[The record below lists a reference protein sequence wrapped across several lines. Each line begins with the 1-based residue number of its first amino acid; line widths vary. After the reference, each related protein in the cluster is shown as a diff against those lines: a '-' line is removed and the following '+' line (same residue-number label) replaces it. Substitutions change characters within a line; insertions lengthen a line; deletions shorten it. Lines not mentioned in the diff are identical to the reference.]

1 VKRLLVASL
10 LCGGCATVMVDGWKL
25 AKDRWEYDRGQA
37 TKRAGFELSCP
48 PDKLTLYVL
57 SVYSGTITSQQIGV
71 AGCDHKLVYR
81 NSIDGW
87 VLDSADG
94 LAKLQKAVDR

>member
-1 VKRLLVASL
+1 MRAAWLLL
-10 LCGGCATVMVDGWKL
+10 LGGCATVMVDGWKL
-25 AKDRWEYDRGQA
+25 GKDRWDYDRAQV
-37 TKRAGFELSCP
+37 TKRAAFELQCP
-48 PDKLTLYVL
+48 PESLTLYVL

-71 AGCDHKLVYR
+71 DGCGHKLVYR

-87 VLDSADG
+87 VFDSADG